1 MNKVNWM
8 QKLTDGM
15 DLPGELPP
23 GVPVIEIARDCRV
36 LIEGHRG
43 MTEYSRERIRVR
55 VCYGIVCICGAG
67 LELMHMSKDK
77 LVISGQIEGAQIER
91 RKIDGRF

>member
-1 MNKVNWM
+1 MDKVNWM

-55 VCYGIVCICGAG
+55 GCYGIVWICGAG
-67 LELMHMSKDK
+67 LELLHLSKDK
-77 LVISGQIEGAQIER
+77 LVISGQIDGVQIER